1 MLCLVSCFIYY
12 VWYNAR
18 MYVRTKTSPNSP
30 RCSVQLVEGIRVDG
44 KVRQRIVRHLG
55 VAHTKEEQDRLEGL
69 GEFLK
74 QQILEERLPRVA
86 PEHLAERVLQ
96 AAAQASGRPRKLELQ
111 ALREQHRLTTGIHEA
126 YGCIY
131 RELGFDRLLGPRHYA
146 SAPVLF
152 HIVMARIA
160 NPDSKR
166 DAVRR
171 LARDF
176 GVALPLEKVYRM
188 MDRLDATRIEQLRAQ
203 VADATEAVVGGPLTV
218 LFFDCTTL
226 YFESVVED
234 DSEKAG
240 PLRAFGYSKDGK
252 PHRVQVLLALIV
264 TRHGLPVGYE
274 VFPGGEYEGN
284 TFLPMLAAMRQRH
297 RHATAVCVAD
307 AGMFSH
313 DNLSELEAQGHQYIV
328 GARLRSL
335 PQALKARILKVSRYR
350 RLAGMEGGF
359 KVGVFRYRGRRVVV
373 SYSPKRARKDEQD
386 RGRAL
391 ARLLKKL
398 KRSGQAKALVPS
410 QLASLVRMKGTGRW
424 ELDSRKIREAA
435 RWDGLRGVV
444 TNVRGLGFAEIFE
457 RYRGLWQVEESFR
470 ITKHDLKARP
480 MYHWTPRR
488 VRAHL
493 AIAYMA
499 FACVRH
505 LGYRIEL
512 QKKQRLSPEAIRE
525 ALLHRQCSVLRHAGT
540 GEAYVIPS
548 PVTADVKLIY
558 QALGLPLSEVPY
570 PLI

>member
-1 MLCLVSCFIYY
+1 MF
-12 VWYNAR
+12 
-18 MYVRTKTSPNSP
+18 VRVKTTPNSP
-30 RCSVQLVEGIRVDG
+30 RRSVQLVEGIRSGG

-55 VAHTKEEQDRLEGL
+55 IADNDDELLRLKEL

-74 QQILEERLPRVA
+74 QQFCEQGA
-86 PEHLAERVLQ
+86 PPAVPEALAEQILQ
-96 AAAQASGRPRKLELQ
+96 AAARAAEAPKLPRQVSLQ
-111 ALREQHRLTTGIHEA
+111 ALREQHRLITGIHEV
-126 YGCIY
+126 YGCLY
-131 RELGFDRLLGPRHYA
+131 RELGFDRLLSRRHHA

-171 LARDF
+171 LGRDF
-176 GVALPLEKVYRM
+176 GVTLPLEKVYRM
-188 MDRLDATRIEQLRAQ
+188 MDRLDGPRIERLRAR
-203 VADATEAVVGGPLTV
+203 VAEATEAVAGGPLTV

-234 DSEKAG
+234 DLEAEDA
-240 PLRAFGYSKDGK
+240 LRAFGYSKDGK
-252 PHRVQVLLALIV
+252 PHRVQVLLALMV
-264 TRHGLPVGYE
+264 TQHGLPVGYE

-284 TFLPMLAAMRQRH
+284 TFLPMLAALRRRH
-297 RHATAVCVAD
+297 RRSTAVCVAD
-307 AGMFSH
+307 AGMFSQ
-313 DNLSELEAQGHQYIV
+313 DNLSELEAHGHQYIV

-335 PQALKARILKVSRYR
+335 PKALQARVLEVARYR

-373 SYSPKRARKDEQD
+373 SYSPRRARKDAHD
-386 RGRAL
+386 RERAL

-398 KRSGQAKALVPS
+398 KRSGQAKALVPPA
-410 QLASLVRMKGTGRW
+410 LARLVRMKGEGRW
-424 ELDSRKIREAA
+424 ELDPQKLREAA
-435 RWDGLRGVV
+435 RWDGLRGVA
-444 TNVRGLGFAEIFE
+444 TNVRGLGFAEIFD

-480 MYHWTPRR
+480 VYHWTPRR

-505 LGYRIEL
+505 LSYRVEL
-512 QKKQRLSPEAIRE
+512 QKKRRLSPEAIRE

-548 PVTADVKLIY
+548 PATAEAKLVY
-558 QALGLPLSEVPY
+558 EAMGLPLAEVPY